1 MTVSRQ
7 AIQYEHN
14 MKKVCI

>member
-1 MTVSRQ
+1 
-7 AIQYEHN
+7 